1 MALFS
6 IDRMKKICYYLEK
19 YLIRL
24 FSKYLQEGEVR
35 K

>member
-19 YLIRL
+19 YLIRI
-24 FSKYLQEGEVR
+24 FSKQIQEGEVR

>member
-19 YLIRL
+19 HLIRL
-24 FSKYLQEGEVR
+24 FSKYLREGEVR